1 MKVPNDEDLANH
13 VSPESCGGCG
23 NKTAE
28 ALTGENAGGQLSSE
42 ITTARVPTLLLGG
55 EGNIRRSAKREL
67 RRNPAESENLA
78 CVEASWARIERSV
91 NLPVFKSWNGRIQ
104 PVKISW
110 CTRRRSYPVQ
120 AKKEDTKQER
130 SYRVG
135 WGRSKSPSPPQKG
148 SRKSDNNIVPEK
160 QTNKGK
166 YRPGGVCGGK
176 DVD

>member
-1 MKVPNDEDLANH
+1 MKVPYDEGLANH
-13 VSPESCGGCG
+13 VSPESCGSGG

-28 ALTGENAGGQLSSE
+28 ALIGENAGGQLSSE
-42 ITTARVPTLLLGG
+42 IITARVPTLLLGG
-55 EGNIRRSAKREL
+55 EGNIRRNARREL
-67 RRNPAESENLA
+67 RWDPAESENLA

-110 CTRRRSYPVQ
+110 CTRKRSIPVQ
-120 AKKEDTKQER
+120 AKKEDTKTER

-135 WGRSKSPSPPQKG
+135 WGRSISSSLPQKG

-160 QTNKGK
+160 QANKGK

-176 DVD
+176 GVD

>member
-1 MKVPNDEDLANH
+1 
-13 VSPESCGGCG
+13 
-23 NKTAE
+23 
-28 ALTGENAGGQLSSE
+28 
-42 ITTARVPTLLLGG
+42 
-55 EGNIRRSAKREL
+55 
-67 RRNPAESENLA
+67 
-78 CVEASWARIERSV
+78 VEASWARIERSV

-104 PVKISW
+104 PIKISW
-110 CTRRRSYPVQ
+110 CVRKRSYPTQ

-135 WGRSKSPSPPQKG
+135 QGRSKSSSLPQKG
-148 SRKSDNNIVPEK
+148 LWKSDNNIVPEK